1 VSIEDLIAGAGTAA
15 PALRPAQGV
24 TGSSREDRSA
34 PRPVAS
40 SPASARPA
48 PAAAVSAPSA
58 TSARPQSPAI
68 AAAKPASA
76 TPPASP
82 APSGNLKD
90 ALLTEIKRAK
100 TVFYNTVVA
109 QAQKIEVAG
118 DRVTFT
124 FSPNHRTLREMFE
137 QNRAWIE
144 SAAQQVSG
152 RKIAVESVQ
161 TTAPTAAASEPSLD
175 LTATAAEAVKQSDRK
190 SALREQAMADAGVQ
204 TMLEVFPAEI
214 RDVEEM

>member
-1 VSIEDLIAGAGTAA
+1 QPPPSPGSSSATAA
-15 PALRPAQGV
+15 
-24 TGSSREDRSA
+24 
-34 PRPVAS
+34 
-40 SPASARPA
+40 
-48 PAAAVSAPSA
+48 
-58 TSARPQSPAI
+58 
-68 AAAKPASA
+68 
-76 TPPASP
+76 

-90 ALLTEIKRAK
+90 ALLSEIKRAK

-124 FSPNHRTLREMFE
+124 FSPNHRTLRDMFE

-152 RKIAVESVQ
+152 RHIAVASVQ
-161 TTAPTAAASEPSLD
+161 TDAPRPAASDAAS
-175 LTATAAEAVKQSDRK
+175 ATAETKPADRK

-204 TMLEVFPAEI
+204 AMLEVFPAEI